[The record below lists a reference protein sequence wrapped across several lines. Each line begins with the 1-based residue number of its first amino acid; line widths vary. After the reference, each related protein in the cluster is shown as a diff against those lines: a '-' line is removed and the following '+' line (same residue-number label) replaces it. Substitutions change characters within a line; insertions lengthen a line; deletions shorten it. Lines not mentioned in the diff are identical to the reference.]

1 VSRILL
7 FYPCAEDGSV
17 RTFSTVRMPSSPEL
31 DEWPVEELERI
42 RSIFS
47 KLTRRRVDN
56 PADAEDLVQETFL
69 TMAARCPQVD
79 IEKGLLIWGLGVL
92 RRKVGNYYRRT
103 QRHGAVIVESL
114 SDEAVEAQV
123 TATAESAL
131 NHAELL
137 RLVDDIVARFPPH
150 EKEVVALMLEGL
162 ATSEIVEE
170 LRSQRYQTVVN
181 RAHRGRRKLH
191 RELAKHGYGP
201 AFPMRRARSRRAHDS
216 RPGNWQEPS
225 S

>member
-1 VSRILL
+1 VSRVLL
-7 FYPCAEDGSV
+7 FYPTAEDCSV
-17 RTFSTVRMPSSPEL
+17 PTFSTVRMPSSPEL

-56 PADAEDLVQETFL
+56 PEDAEDLVQETFL

-103 QRHGAVIVESL
+103 QRHGAVIVDWL

-123 TATAESAL
+123 SATAETAVS
-131 NHAELL
+131 HAELR
-137 RLVDDIVARFPPH
+137 RLVDDIVEGFPPR
-150 EKEVVALMLEGL
+150 EKEVIGLMLEGL
-162 ATSEIVEE
+162 ATSEIVEQ
-170 LRSQRYQTVVN
+170 LRPERYQTVVN

-201 AFPMRRARSRRAHDS
+201 PFPMRRAGRRRAHDFVKYKRGS
-216 RPGNWQEPS
+216 
-225 S
+225 